1 VAVLQPAD
9 GEIRL
14 QSPETSRP
22 YANRDFRSVLHFIC
36 ATFFRKRMVHMA
48 DVQPNSAIPVHA
60 APFAHPL
67 PNFASRLGG
76 IGPIKVVAIGSSST
90 AGEGGIVPYTY
101 RVETALRAK
110 YPGRMIDVLNRGIGG
125 QEAPE
130 ELDRMQA
137 DVIDEKPALVI
148 WQVGTNAVWQPGRD
162 LDKAAAAIAAG
173 LTLLGRQAMD
183 VVLMDLQYVPALLTD
198 DKIAATRRMLS
209 LIANAAANAGVNVF
223 GRFAMMQRWLEI
235 ERFSFDVMVDPTDV
249 SRLHQ
254 SDWSA
259 GRIGYEF
266 CQAIADAAARPAQ
279 EPV

>member
-1 VAVLQPAD
+1 M
-9 GEIRL
+9 
-14 QSPETSRP
+14 T
-22 YANRDFRSVLHFIC
+22 
-36 ATFFRKRMVHMA
+36 
-48 DVQPNSAIPVHA
+48 DVQPNSPIPVHV
-60 APFAHPL
+60 APFVHRL

-76 IGPIKVVAIGSSST
+76 DGPIKLVAIGSSST

-110 YPGRMIDVLNRGIGG
+110 YVGRMIDVLNRGISG

-130 ELDRMQA
+130 ELARMQS

-148 WQVGTNAVWQPGRD
+148 WQVGTNAVWQAGRD
-162 LDKAAAAIAAG
+162 LDQVAAAIAAG

-183 VVLMDLQYVPALLTD
+183 VVLMDLQYVPALLTA
-198 DKIAATRRMLS
+198 DKLGATGRMLS
-209 LIANAAANAGVNVF
+209 LIAHAAASAGVNVF
-223 GRFAMMQRWLEI
+223 GRFAMMQQWLEI
-235 ERFSFDVMVDPTDV
+235 ERFSFDVMVDPADV

-266 CQAIADAAARPAQ
+266 CQAIADAAARPLDK
-279 EPV
+279 PV